1 MLFRILLCSALL
13 LTGCA
18 NRAQPV
24 HVQILPTEYR
34 IGDVQ
39 SALATPVVDE
49 AVRLDPERVQVSMCL
64 STPAAK
70 VIQFQVELRARLNRE
85 MTAGYYQT
93 CPEKSVAHP
102 VPAPQLLVFDDEG
115 MLRERAPANPRN

>member
-13 LTGCA
+13 LTGCT
-18 NRAQPV
+18 NSAQPV

-34 IGDVQ
+34 LGDVQ
-39 SALATPVVDE
+39 SQLATPVVDE
-49 AVRLDPERVQVSMCL
+49 VVRLGPERVQVSMCH

-70 VIQFQVELRARLNRE
+70 VIQFQIELRARLKRE
-85 MTAGYYQT
+85 MTAGYYQV

-102 VPAPQLLVFDDEG
+102 TPAPQLLVFDDGG
-115 MLRERAPANPRN
+115 MLRERAPADTRK